1 MHWTWIPVLGLAHSH
16 HHQDCQN
23 PRQRRPDVPLPP
35 QAVLVSVGE
44 EQHLK
49 RHHYKFTW
57 YSNKQN
63 ANFWIHINAIMNG
76 LDKNLTLKYY
86 ELLTIVLIYFVK
98 MIIFVN
104 PFLIKGG

>member
-1 MHWTWIPVLGLAHSH
+1 MHWTRIPVLGLAHSH

-49 RHHYKFTW
+49 RHHYKFTS
-57 YSNKQN
+57 YPNKQN

-76 LDKNLTLKYY
+76 LDTNLTLREGLK
-86 ELLTIVLIYFVK
+86 K
-98 MIIFVN
+98 KIFSWHF
-104 PFLIKGG
+104 PRT